1 MCYYSGGGFPFSDVY
16 DLPVE
21 KRKFFLRLLEVAK
34 QNEKE
39 ATEKAQ
45 SKPGTVQGDTPN
57 PTPTRYSGVRFDK
70 IPTK

>member
-1 MCYYSGGGFPFSDVY
+1 MCYYSGGGFPFGDVY

-34 QNEKE
+34 KNEKE
-39 ATEKAQ
+39 ANERAQ
-45 SKPGTVQGDTPN
+45 SKPGTVHGESPH
-57 PTPTRYSGVRFDK
+57 PTPARYSGVRYDK